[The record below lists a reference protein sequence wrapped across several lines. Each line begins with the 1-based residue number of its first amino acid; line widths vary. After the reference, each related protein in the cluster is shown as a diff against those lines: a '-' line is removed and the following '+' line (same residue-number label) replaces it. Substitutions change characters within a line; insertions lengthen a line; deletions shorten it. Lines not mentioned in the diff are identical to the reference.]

1 MNLLGRFVSALNGR
15 NFWLR
20 LDKTYSIN
28 KDGLHVILMPENDR
42 ELNEQALRHID
53 DMVKYRRANGV
64 IILTNQQWI
73 LDSAQSV
80 SDSIKTVH
88 MISDKKIDALLSFY
102 ELYEFTE
109 RLATISL
116 TRPFNRQVH
125 RALGVHGITKEDL
138 VCICI
143 YQIRDWTALEG

>member
-1 MNLLGRFVSALNGR
+1 MNLLGRLFSALIGR
-15 NFWLR
+15 WFWLK
-20 LDKTYSIN
+20 LDRTYSIN
-28 KDGLHVILMPENDR
+28 KDGLYVILMPENDR

-64 IILTNQQWI
+64 IVLTNQQWI
-73 LDSAQSV
+73 LDSAQSASENV
-80 SDSIKTVH
+80 RAVRRT
-88 MISDKKIDALLSFY
+88 SDKKIDALLSFY

-109 RLATISL
+109 RLFTVSL
-116 TRPFNRQVH
+116 TKPFNRQVH
-125 RALGVHGITKEDL
+125 RALGVHGITKEDI